1 MRLQSLR
8 HVSEQSVKI
17 PSLPASPVTP
27 PMLSEDA
34 GKSLSTKVPES
45 WTKETGLVFIRLGIP
60 QNGWFMIKPL
70 KWKILPPRP
79 PHLWK
84 PSNVSP
90 SVTVV
95 KHYPTGGKKTW
106 SADVTRDPLLPPK
119 KTHKDTHIMTLT
131 SQIIF
136 AISFQGSIIQ

>member
-1 MRLQSLR
+1 MVEYDISLYIYILYIMQCTVILYCKYIYIYYVFLNNMTYQQMRLQSLR

-79 PHLWK
+79 PIYGN
-84 PSNVSP
+84 PQMC
-90 SVTVV
+90 
-95 KHYPTGGKKTW
+95 
-106 SADVTRDPLLPPK
+106 LLV
-119 KTHKDTHIMTLT
+119 
-131 SQIIF
+131 
-136 AISFQGSIIQ
+136 

>member
-1 MRLQSLR
+1 MYCNIILQIYIYIMFFNNMTYQQMRLQSLR

-70 KWKILPPRP
+70 KWKILPPAP
-79 PHLWK
+79 PFMETLK
-84 PSNVSP
+84 CVS
-90 SVTVV
+90 
-95 KHYPTGGKKTW
+95 
-106 SADVTRDPLLPPK
+106 
-119 KTHKDTHIMTLT
+119 
-131 SQIIF
+131 
-136 AISFQGSIIQ
+136 